1 MTDVVRIDGEPRGS
15 RVVIFNRVAYLAGV
29 TAVDRDRDIKG
40 QTSQVLDRI
49 DKYLTKAGT
58 DKSRLL
64 TAQIWLR
71 DIERDFAGMN
81 EVWDEWTEPNA
92 SPTRATV
99 QSLMASEP
107 TLIEIVV
114 TAALP

>member
-1 MTDVVRIDGEPRGS
+1 MSEIIRMDGEARGS
-15 RVVIFNRVAYLAGV
+15 RVVIHNGIVYLAGV
-29 TAVDRDRDIKG
+29 TAPDREQDIGG
-40 QTSQVLDRI
+40 QTTQVLDRI
-49 DKYLTKAGT
+49 DAYLERAGT
-58 DKSRLL
+58 DKTRLL

-81 EVWDEWTEPNA
+81 AVWDHWTAPHA

-99 QSLMASEP
+99 QSSMASTP
-107 TLIEIVV
+107 TLVEIVV